1 MSDHE
6 GLREFLAGQSPAWLA
21 DRLVRAAGR
30 DRVLLAELQ
39 SAGPVTVSPWNP
51 PPRRM
56 TAPVRSPDYLKLV
69 PARSSRYA

>member
-6 GLREFLAGQSPAWLA
+6 GLREFLAGQSPAWQA

-39 SAGPVTVSPWNP
+39 S
-51 PPRRM
+51 RRG
-56 TAPVRSPDYLKLV
+56 R
-69 PARSSRYA
+69 